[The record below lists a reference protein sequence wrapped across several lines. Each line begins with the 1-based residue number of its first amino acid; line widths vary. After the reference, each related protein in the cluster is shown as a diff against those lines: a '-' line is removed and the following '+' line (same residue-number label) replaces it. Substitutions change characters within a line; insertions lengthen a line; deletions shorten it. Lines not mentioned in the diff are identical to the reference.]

1 MNKITVRELINV
13 LSELPDRVKE
23 MQVHS
28 ICGCVDGDNRIHG
41 FQFQL
46 IDENCENKY
55 ILVPQNNNDTMY
67 DSFGER
73 RIR

>member
-1 MNKITVRELINV
+1 MNKITVYELINV
-13 LSELPDRVKE
+13 LSGLPDKVKE
-23 MQVHS
+23 MQIHS
-28 ICGCVDGDNRIHG
+28 ICGCVDGNNRISG

-55 ILVPQNNNDTMY
+55 ILVPQNKNDIMY

-73 RIR
+73 RIK